1 MGKGIFGGLF
11 DFNRD
16 GELDVIERALEF
28 AAFNEMRK
36 TTELEEAGLDVD
48 ELEWM
53 NEYDRRNVLLEA
65 GLDPD
70 DYDF

>member
-1 MGKGIFGGLF
+1 MGKGLFGGLF
-11 DFNRD
+11 DFNGD
-16 GELDVIERALEF
+16 GELEF